1 MKTEIYCVK
10 FNKLIV
16 ENDIKWTMY
25 TIGEPHIGNFVR
37 ATPKHITKYKDRVIV
52 TFEDGA
58 KHTFGYD
65 PLTVEIFERPI
76 KEEKKDAGTA

>member
-1 MKTEIYCVK
+1 VKTEIYCVK

-16 ENDIKWTMY
+16 EGDIRWTMY
-25 TIGEPHIGNFVR
+25 TLGEVHIDRFVQ